1 MKRQK
6 LPCLSCPLLNIPLFG
21 DLTRLLDIDYMWRP
35 TMLGVLPWYFFA
47 AMCECTY
54 EQLGALPW
62 HSFQN
67 SDGAWKHHPFF
78 SLVRS
83 KLFPETVLLDEQGL
97 PFLTTQGTGKQMYYC
112 SIITHQAWGVPL
124 ILAEFPKTPRD
135 TSSSSQKGYFAL
147 FMLLLFHPWR
157 HLQTDLFAPAFAN
170 VLHPFDSCLA
180 LHGYFQTW
188 YNKQVALETQ
198 VKHQYAEQGLAVTQE
213 EPCEANNIVG
223 NCLSPV

>member
-97 PFLTTQGTGKQMYYC
+97 PFLTTQGTGKQMY
-112 SIITHQAWGVPL
+112 
-124 ILAEFPKTPRD
+124 
-135 TSSSSQKGYFAL
+135 
-147 FMLLLFHPWR
+147 
-157 HLQTDLFAPAFAN
+157 
-170 VLHPFDSCLA
+170 
-180 LHGYFQTW
+180 
-188 YNKQVALETQ
+188 
-198 VKHQYAEQGLAVTQE
+198 
-213 EPCEANNIVG
+213 
-223 NCLSPV
+223 